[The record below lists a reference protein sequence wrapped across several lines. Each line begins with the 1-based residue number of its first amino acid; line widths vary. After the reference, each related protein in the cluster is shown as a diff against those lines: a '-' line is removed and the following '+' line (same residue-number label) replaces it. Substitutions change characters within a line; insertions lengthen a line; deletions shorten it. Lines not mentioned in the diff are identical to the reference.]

1 MSSVCGTGLWACIL
15 HIWRV
20 SLQCVVHSAFHIS
33 MHAKCHVIERYSG
46 TPGVRGAERVE
57 DRDMIWTGNV
67 RRKEPQG
74 ALSGAARFFASVT
87 EWVLETF

>member
-1 MSSVCGTGLWACIL
+1 
-15 HIWRV
+15 
-20 SLQCVVHSAFHIS
+20 
-33 MHAKCHVIERYSG
+33 MHATCHVIASTPELL
-46 TPGVRGAERVE
+46 PGVRGAERVE